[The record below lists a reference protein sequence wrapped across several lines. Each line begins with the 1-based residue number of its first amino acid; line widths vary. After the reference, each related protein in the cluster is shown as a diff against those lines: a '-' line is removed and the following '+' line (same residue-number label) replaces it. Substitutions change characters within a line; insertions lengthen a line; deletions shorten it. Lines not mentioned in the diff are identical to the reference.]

1 MIFCWGF
8 LSYAF
13 SFPCI
18 LNWHRP
24 SLELQ
29 RNKIEGLA
37 GGCAVFLF
45 ALSPTHTHT
54 EFHLTS
60 LLHILVSSS
69 FPPHLSPASFFFLL
83 TCSSSARRLPPPS
96 IFLFFYIHSVLCVC
110 LFDCLSHCASVA
122 LCRSWKGHPLSL
134 IQVNP
139 GLPVL
144 RDAACVTA
152 LPRRPEG
159 SDKSHLHIRVCV
171 WQVYG
176 HLLTERVR
184 FTLAVLTTIY
194 KSVMRSCH
202 VCWLGGANSAL
213 TN

>member
-69 FPPHLSPASFFFLL
+69 FPPHLSPASFFFINLL
-83 TCSSSARRLPPPS
+83 LLSPASPTTLHIPFLLYSFCSLCLSFWLSLSLCLCGPLQILERTSAQFNSSQPWSPGAPRRSMCDSSTETARRKRQVSSA
-96 IFLFFYIHSVLCVC
+96 YTCVC
-110 LFDCLSHCASVA
+110 LASVWA
-122 LCRSWKGHPLSL
+122 PSDWKSSFHS
-134 IQVNP
+134 
-139 GLPVL
+139 
-144 RDAACVTA
+144 
-152 LPRRPEG
+152 G
-159 SDKSHLHIRVCV
+159 STHHHL
-171 WQVYG
+171 
-176 HLLTERVR
+176 
-184 FTLAVLTTIY
+184 
-194 KSVMRSCH
+194 
-202 VCWLGGANSAL
+202 
-213 TN
+213 